1 MPPSEPNGP
10 ESLYELEKRTEK
22 QISGETCGQDYVSLC
37 GECQGKR
44 DRKTGGKR
52 VVENRVQV
60 APFLKGE
67 EPPSALQAS
76 IDVQSGVRPLRPY
89 RECLKHVVPKT

>member
-1 MPPSEPNGP
+1 VWAG
-10 ESLYELEKRTEK
+10 
-22 QISGETCGQDYVSLC
+22 LC
-37 GECQGKR
+37 LALR
-44 DRKTGGKR
+44 RMSRKTGGKR

-60 APFLKGE
+60 APFLKGG

-89 RECLKHVVPKT
+89 REC